1 MSSTSFFGILIE
13 NSKAL
18 TLLQKEVFSLKAI
31 HYPDFLAPHPKVQ
44 KQLLAIFIL
53 VLLIPF
59 FFCVFIM
66 KESAASLEEHYRQ
79 QTESENLRVKSV
91 MFDVVTN
98 LYNIS
103 DNLAND
109 QDLLNILYTDY
120 SQPQDA
126 HSAMKNYKGISS
138 LYARDTS
145 ISFIGI
151 YTFNDSLGEYYFF
164 HPVTKQIKNSSWFRQ
179 AADNAAPFWRTTHR
193 TDSLHNTYWELNLY
207 RRIPLPKTGSYAVLN
222 ITVSDNYLKSRIDN
236 TNMKTVLSVNQSP
249 VFYSTQKDFL
259 GNGFPVK
266 TDPSRSFYS
275 DSGVMALRGTEVMA
289 AVGTLVPINSDDTIY
304 LLSYNPDALRS
315 VKEVLRNYILF
326 TIAVILLP
334 CILFFFYS
342 RHFSG
347 RVLLLRQAMH
357 QASRGNYDI
366 IDSFAGKDE
375 LTDTFTDLK
384 AMIGNI
390 KEKEAQIYQSR
401 IREQE
406 IVNRQ
411 QQMEFKMLASQ
422 INPHFLYNTLE
433 TIRMKAFTAGDREVA
448 TAIKLLGKSMRYV
461 LENTGTV
468 SISLEKELNYIHTYI
483 SIQKLRFGDR
493 VNFEE
498 DIRLL
503 LPLSEYKILP
513 LMLQPII
520 ENAISHGLE
529 GMEQG
534 GLILLEIREDY
545 GFLLIRISDNGKG
558 MTPEELEALLVRI
571 ATRDETRTRS
581 IGLYNIDQRLQLF
594 YGPAC
599 KLQVES
605 TAGIKTT
612 FTLRLPLDKIK
623 EDLSH
628 ESSYRR

>member
-1 MSSTSFFGILIE
+1 M
-13 NSKAL
+13 KH
-18 TLLQKEVFSLKAI
+18 KAI
-31 HYPDFLAPHPKVQ
+31 HTPDILSQHPKIQ
-44 KQLLAIFIL
+44 KQLLAIFVL
-53 VLLIPF
+53 VLLIPVL
-59 FFCVFIM
+59 FCVFIL
-66 KESAASLEEHYRQ
+66 KQSTSSLEDHYRE
-79 QTESENLRVKSV
+79 QTEAENLRVKSV

-103 DNLAND
+103 ENLSDD
-109 QDLLNILYTDY
+109 QDLLDILYTDY
-120 SQPQDA
+120 PDQQSA
-126 HSAMKNYKGISS
+126 HNAMKNYKGISNVYS
-138 LYARDTS
+138 RDTS
-145 ISFIGI
+145 VTFIGI
-151 YTFNDSLGEYYFF
+151 YTFNESLGEYSFF
-164 HPVTKQIKNSSWFRQ
+164 HPATKQIQNSSWFQQ
-179 AADNAAPFWRTTHR
+179 AADNAAPFWRTMHR
-193 TDSLHNTYWELNLY
+193 TDTMHNTYWELNLY

-236 TNMKTVLSVNQSP
+236 TGMKTVLSVNQTP
-249 VFYSTQKDFL
+249 VFYSNQKDFL
-259 GNGFPVK
+259 GNGFPVEVDHSK
-266 TDPSRSFYS
+266 AFYS
-275 DSGVMALRGTEVMA
+275 NSGIMDIDGTKMMA
-289 AVGTLVPINSDDTIY
+289 AVSTLVPINSDDTIY
-304 LLSYNPDALRS
+304 LLSYNPDALHS
-315 VKEVLRNYILF
+315 IKEVLRNYILL

-334 CILFFFYS
+334 CLLFFIYAKY
-342 RHFSG
+342 FSG
-347 RVLLLRQAMH
+347 RVLMLRQAMH
-357 QASRGNYDI
+357 QASQENYDI
-366 IDSFAGKDE
+366 IDSLAGNDE

-384 AMIGNI
+384 SMVGTI

-468 SISLEKELNYIHTYI
+468 SISLEKELNYIHTYV

-493 VNFEE
+493 VNFDEE
-498 DIRLL
+498 IDLP

-520 ENAISHGLE
+520 ENSISHGLE
-529 GMEQG
+529 GMESG
-534 GLILLEIREDY
+534 GHILLEIREDY
-545 GFLLIRISDNGKG
+545 GFLMIRISDNGKG
-558 MTPEELEALLVRI
+558 MTPEELDALLIRI

-594 YGPAC
+594 YGPNC
-599 KLQVES
+599 KLHIES
-605 TAGIKTT
+605 TAGVKTT

-623 EDLSH
+623 EDLNH

>member
-1 MSSTSFFGILIE
+1 M
-13 NSKAL
+13 
-18 TLLQKEVFSLKAI
+18 KAI
-31 HYPDFLAPHPKVQ
+31 HYPDILSHHPKVQ
-44 KQLLAIFIL
+44 KQLLAIFVL
-53 VLLIPF
+53 VLLIPVL
-59 FFCVFIM
+59 FCVFILNQ
-66 KESAASLEEHYRQ
+66 STRSLEDHYRE
-79 QTESENLRVKSV
+79 QTEAENLRVKSV

-103 DNLAND
+103 ENLAGD
-109 QDLLNILYTDY
+109 EDLLNILYRDY
-120 SQPQDA
+120 PDTQSA
-126 HSAMKNYKGISS
+126 RNAMKKYKGISNIYS
-138 LYARDTS
+138 RDTS
-145 ISFIGI
+145 VAFIGI
-151 YTFNDSLGEYYFF
+151 YTFNESLGEYSFF
-164 HPVTKQIKNSSWFRQ
+164 HPATKQIQNSSWFRQ
-179 AADNAAPFWRTTHR
+179 ASNNAAPFWQTMHR
-193 TDSLHNTYWELNLY
+193 TDTMHNTYWELNLY
-207 RRIPLPKTGSYAVLN
+207 RRIPLPKAGSYAVLN

-236 TNMKTVLSVNQSP
+236 TTMKTVLSVNQTP
-249 VFYSTQKDFL
+249 VFYSNQKDFR
-259 GNGFPVK
+259 GNGFPVPVDSEK
-266 TDPSRSFYS
+266 SFYS
-275 DSGVMALRGTEVMA
+275 NSGIMDIGGTDTMA
-289 AVGTLVPINSDDTIY
+289 AVSTLVPINSDDTIY
-304 LLSYNPDALRS
+304 LLSYNPDAIPS

-334 CILFFFYS
+334 CLLFFFYS
-342 RHFSG
+342 KYFSG
-347 RVLLLRQAMH
+347 RVLMLRQAMH
-357 QASRGNYDI
+357 QASLGNYDI
-366 IDSFAGKDE
+366 IDSFAGSDE

-384 AMIGNI
+384 SMIGTI

-468 SISLEKELNYIHTYI
+468 SITLEKELNYIHTYV

-493 VNFEE
+493 VNFDE
-498 DIRLL
+498 DINLP

-520 ENAISHGLE
+520 ENSISHGLE
-529 GMEQG
+529 GMESG
-534 GLILLEIREDY
+534 GHILLEIREDY
-545 GFLLIRISDNGKG
+545 GFLMIRISDNGKG
-558 MTPEELEALLVRI
+558 MTPDELEALLVRI

-594 YGPAC
+594 YGPGC
-599 KLQVES
+599 KLQIES
-605 TAGIKTT
+605 TAGVKTT

-623 EDLSH
+623 EDLNN